1 MSTNITGL
9 AGEIIAFTY
18 PSIIKIA
25 DNGNMPAVCG
35 GNRNAAAV
43 FQNSNRSGQP
53 NALSVLS
60 DGSGIVGSLAMGQQ
74 GSGAKVFGPLIV
86 DGGTNSV
93 VAKVVDIKNG
103 GITVAN
109 QITVAGSG
117 ANNISGTT
125 NLNVLN
131 VATTSTLNG
140 AVCVCSTLGVTG
152 TATVNGCTTLNG
164 GLNVTAGGLSVTGA
178 INATNDITAFST
190 SDSRLKNNIIK
201 INDSNKIINSL
212 NGYKY
217 EWNEKANQSGEG
229 IGVIAQEV
237 KELIPSAVRENDE
250 GYLSVDY
257 IKIIPYLIEEVKN
270 LNNRIKILEEK

>member
-86 DGGTNSV
+86 D
-93 VAKVVDIKNG
+93 VA
-103 GITVAN
+103 A
-109 QITVAGSG
+109 
-117 ANNISGTT
+117 
-125 NLNVLN
+125 
-131 VATTSTLNG
+131 TSTLNG

>member
-1 MSTNITGL
+1 MEL
-9 AGEIIAFTY
+9 F
-18 PSIIKIA
+18 
-25 DNGNMPAVCG
+25 
-35 GNRNAAAV
+35 
-43 FQNSNRSGQP
+43 
-53 NALSVLS
+53 
-60 DGSGIVGSLAMGQQ
+60 
-74 GSGAKVFGPLIV
+74 
-86 DGGTNSV
+86 
-93 VAKVVDIKNG
+93 
-103 GITVAN
+103 
-109 QITVAGSG
+109 
-117 ANNISGTT
+117 
-125 NLNVLN
+125 
-131 VATTSTLNG
+131 
-140 AVCVCSTLGVTG
+140 
-152 TATVNGCTTLNG
+152 ATVNGCTTLNC